1 MLELR
6 ELAFCKQPAP
16 SFAINPLMINRD
28 FEPKDAYANFKGNK
42 NYGNRYDK
50 RGRDSKYNKYG
61 GGGGGYDKRRGENKG
76 AFARKELTEEE
87 KKMKEEAGKVKAKM
101 EERNKLANTVE
112 LNVKLIL
119 NRITPNNYNSC
130 KKSINKLITDN
141 TFENE
146 ILAVVG
152 QAIFNKACVEKK
164 YTQLYSQLCTEINK
178 HEAKNLRDVELAKGS
193 SQRLEEEKKIFE
205 EKLAKAQKEI
215 EKGNYKELPKDLRE
229 FKPKIVKDEKK
240 LLTIMKKRTQ
250 FRTSVLERC
259 RHHIE
264 KLTEEFEVD
273 KTDPDWEEKLAKHR
287 EKVIGNVRFIGCL
300 FNADFMAIKLLMTI
314 FDKHLI
320 AHPKEL
326 IEENKPLTNVAHDL
340 VEACCILCESTGK
353 AVERAM

>member
-1 MLELR
+1 MLELKDS
-6 ELAFCKQPAP
+6 EFCKQPAP
-16 SFAINPLMINRD
+16 PSAINPLMINRD

-61 GGGGGYDKRRGENKG
+61 GGGYDKRRGGNKG
-76 AFARKELTEEE
+76 EFARKELTEEE
-87 KKMKEEAGKVKAKM
+87 KKMKEEASKVKAKM
-101 EERNKLANTVE
+101 EERNKLANTIE

-119 NRITPNNYNSC
+119 NRITPNNYSSC
-130 KKSINKLITDN
+130 KKSINKLIAENQYDN
-141 TFENE
+141 EV
-146 ILAVVG
+146 LAVIG
-152 QAIFNKACVEKK
+152 QTIFNKACVEKK
-164 YTQLYSQLCTEINK
+164 YTQLYSGLCTEINK
-178 HEAKNLRDVELAKGS
+178 YEAKHLRDVELSKTKA
-193 SQRLEEEKKIFE
+193 QRLEEEKVIFDD
-205 EKLAKAQKEI
+205 KLDKAKKEI
-215 EKGNYKELPKDLRE
+215 EKGNCKDLPKELRE
-229 FKPKIVKDEKK
+229 FKPKIITDEKK
-240 LLTIMKKRTQ
+240 LLNLMKKRTQ

-300 FNADFMAIKLLMTI
+300 FNADFMAIKLLMSI
-314 FDKHLI
+314 FKNHLI

-326 IEENKPLTNVAHDL
+326 IEKNEPLTNVAHDL

-353 AVERAM
+353 AVEQAM